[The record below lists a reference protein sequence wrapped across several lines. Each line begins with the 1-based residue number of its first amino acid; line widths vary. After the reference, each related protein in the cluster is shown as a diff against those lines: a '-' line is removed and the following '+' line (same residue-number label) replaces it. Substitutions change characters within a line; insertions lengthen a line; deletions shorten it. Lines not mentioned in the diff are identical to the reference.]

1 MPITDQKLT
10 SKLLRLDAAS
20 RALLLEM
27 DSTVEVDHLT
37 TGEGETNYFSS
48 NRASG
53 GAEALQEP
61 EKPLSDAKI

>member
-27 DSTVEVDHLT
+27 DS
-37 TGEGETNYFSS
+37 
-48 NRASG
+48 
-53 GAEALQEP
+53 GALADELNSLHNLVVQVRQE
-61 EKPLSDAKI
+61 LDRVFAA